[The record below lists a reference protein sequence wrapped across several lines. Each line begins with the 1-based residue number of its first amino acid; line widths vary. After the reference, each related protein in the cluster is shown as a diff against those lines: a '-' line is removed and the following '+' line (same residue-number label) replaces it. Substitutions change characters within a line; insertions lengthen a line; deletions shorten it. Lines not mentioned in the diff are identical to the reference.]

1 MALPKIDA
9 PLFNLELPSTGEK
22 IRYRPFTVKE
32 EKILLIA
39 QESADV
45 DQIIDSI
52 KQIVNNCVVDLG
64 DIESYP
70 MFDIEYMIMNIR
82 SKSVNN
88 VAKFK
93 ITDPET
99 EQEVEL
105 GFDIN
110 ELKISRP
117 EGHSTNIE
125 VNETTKL
132 VMRYPS
138 ISQLQQMIK
147 TLNNKATDADMLEV
161 MLNCIDSVVVD
172 EDQVYK
178 LEEYTQ
184 DEVAEFLE
192 GLTSIAVA
200 QIKEFFDTMPRLRYE
215 IPYKVDDKEKKFVV
229 EGLETFF
236 M

>member
-1 MALPKIDA
+1 
-9 PLFNLELPSTGEK
+9 
-22 IRYRPFTVKE
+22 
-32 EKILLIA
+32 
-39 QESADV
+39 
-45 DQIIDSI
+45 
-52 KQIVNNCVVDLG
+52 
-64 DIESYP
+64 
-70 MFDIEYMIMNIR
+70 
-82 SKSVNN
+82 
-88 VAKFK
+88 
-93 ITDPET
+93 
-99 EQEVEL
+99 
-105 GFDIN
+105 
-110 ELKISRP
+110 
-117 EGHSTNIE
+117 
-125 VNETTKL
+125 
-132 VMRYPS
+132 
-138 ISQLQQMIK
+138 MIK

-192 GLTSIAVA
+192 GLTSIAIA